1 MNARVK
7 RLVGWVGASILAF
20 APFII
25 DTDIGKKLA
34 ILGLFLLL
42 MQAMESRLWNL
53 VALNLSGI
61 IGYLY
66 ALYF

>member
-1 MNARVK
+1 MNARGK
-7 RLVGWVGASILAF
+7 RWIGWVGASILAF

-25 DTDIGKKLA
+25 DTNIGKKLA

-53 VALNLSGI
+53 IALNLFGI